1 MPDLTQPASE
11 LLLSTVV
18 HSALPEDTV
27 QSVVEKMRTHNI
39 GSIAITSQDQTV
51 LGIFTERD
59 YIRKIAGQESQHYS
73 APIQNF
79 MTPNPKSILITDPIR
94 KAVVSMRLGK
104 FRHIV
109 IQTPEGKLE
118 NIISVKDILD
128 WILS

>member
-1 MPDLTQPASE
+1 MRISDMPEFRDKKNV
-11 LLLSTVV
+11 LSF
-18 HSALPEDTV
+18 APQDTV
-27 QSVVEKMRTHNI
+27 AEAIDAMDEKNY
-39 GSIAITSQDQTV
+39 GAIVITKNEK
-51 LGIFTERD
+51 LIGIFTERD

-79 MTPNPKSILITDPIR
+79 MTPNPKSILKTDPIR